1 MWADLFWAP
10 VDGEPYPFDKVVF
23 LASGENYPDALSA
36 GALAAAYAGPVLLT
50 KKDGM
55 PAVTRSALTALAP
68 DHIIVIG
75 GEEAVA
81 DDVIWEAAEY
91 VSSLDHVVRR
101 GGKNRW
107 EVSAGLARDT
117 LGAGASTAYVALGTN
132 WPDGLAG
139 GATAGTEMAP
149 LLLTKTDYVPSVVLS
164 ALRSGSLDR
173 IVVLGGSQVISQ
185 NVLDQLGAIAP
196 VTRVEGGN
204 RYEVAANAADLHGTA
219 YSATAASGQNWP
231 DALAGSAYAGL
242 VGDKMLL
249 LKQEGVPTVTRQAVR
264 EHGLAWIEVLGGPV
278 PLPDAVLD
286 SLRAMTV
293 EIPD

>member
-1 MWADLFWAP
+1 
-10 VDGEPYPFDKVVF
+10 
-23 LASGENYPDALSA
+23 
-36 GALAAAYAGPVLLT
+36 
-50 KKDGM
+50 
-55 PAVTRSALTALAP
+55 
-68 DHIIVIG
+68 
-75 GEEAVA
+75 
-81 DDVIWEAAEY
+81 
-91 VSSLDHVVRR
+91 
-101 GGKNRW
+101 
-107 EVSAGLARDT
+107 
-117 LGAGASTAYVALGTN
+117 
-132 WPDGLAG
+132 
-139 GATAGTEMAP
+139 MAP

-204 RYEVAANAADLHGTA
+204 HYEVAANAADLHGTA